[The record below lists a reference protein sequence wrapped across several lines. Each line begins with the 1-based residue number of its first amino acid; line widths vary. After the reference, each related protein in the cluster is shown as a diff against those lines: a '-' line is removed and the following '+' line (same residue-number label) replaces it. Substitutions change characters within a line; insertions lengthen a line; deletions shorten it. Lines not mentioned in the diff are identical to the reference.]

1 MQTRITP
8 KNDTFH
14 TVMMTA
20 VACLKNTVF
29 LKILDHCNWHPETMM
44 VSALNDGVC
53 AKMYGAA
60 SGPLETIPL
69 K

>member
-1 MQTRITP
+1 
-8 KNDTFH
+8 
-14 TVMMTA
+14 MMTA
-20 VACLKNTVF
+20 GACLKNTVF

-44 VSALNDGVC
+44 VSALNDDVC